1 MSVVR
6 SVAFQEGILCLS
18 PKRGGGGGGWSRAD
32 MAARGTGVNGHGEIA
47 GIAQGGARIDGM

>member
-18 PKRGGGGGGWSRAD
+18 PKRGGGWSRAD